1 MEEDNIPKDKTM
13 KEEKPMPNRKK
24 LSMQKNDKTRGGK

>member
-13 KEEKPMPNRKK
+13 KETTMPNRKK
-24 LSMQKNDKTRGGK
+24 LSMEKNDKTRGGK